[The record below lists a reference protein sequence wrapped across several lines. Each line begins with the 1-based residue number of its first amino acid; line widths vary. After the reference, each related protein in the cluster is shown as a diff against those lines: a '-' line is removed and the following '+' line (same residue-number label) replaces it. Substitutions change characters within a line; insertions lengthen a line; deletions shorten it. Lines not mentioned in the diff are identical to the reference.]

1 MTTKRKEIA
10 VGMDGCVFKPAF
22 SCMEGHQYPS
32 EPYISKLMIQG
43 RPKVDAEIANYQR
56 LGLNDLDPEMQYFIS
71 QPELCNLSPD
81 DIESFRLSKENCKDV
96 AVPYT
101 ATNYLDSGT
110 DLFMLIAGVYDRYE
124 RGEHVSLNELNNY
137 LFAFN
142 NVMQGV
148 LLLNDRNILHLD
160 IKPDNIV
167 MNTADPNADFKL
179 IDFAMSRNVLENP
192 PTSTFGTPTYIPPE
206 MYMFATPRYT
216 IKDRYVDFFTKV
228 APTFPMPIPKENIPP
243 LAYYEAMPAEEKYGK
258 VDVWALGM
266 TLHDMYTMILA
277 GNYPPERLQI
287 YGELK
292 TQIIDEMLNLDVERR
307 LNIQEAAEF
316 YNDFVNALMQ
326 EPQEEEEI
334 SGGRRI
340 KRIKRIKRT
349 KRTKRSGFIRKRT
362 NKIKMTK
369 RTNKKTNKKTN
380 NKKTRKNN

>member
-1 MTTKRKEIA
+1 MATKRKEIA

-22 SCMEGHQYPS
+22 SCMEGHQYSS

-56 LGLNDLDPEMQYFIS
+56 LGLKDLDPEMQYFIS

-96 AVPYT
+96 ALPYT

-124 RGEHVSLNELNNY
+124 RGEHVSLNEINNY

-142 NVMQGV
+142 NVMQGI

-179 IDFAMSRNVLENP
+179 IDFAMSRNVVENP

-228 APTFPMPIPKENIPP
+228 APTFPMRIPKENIPP

-258 VDVWALGM
+258 ADVWALGM
-266 TLHDMYTMILA
+266 TLLDMYTMILA

-292 TQIIDEMLNLDVERR
+292 TQMIDEMLNLDVERR
-307 LNIQEAAEF
+307 LNIQEAAEI

-326 EPQEEEEI
+326 EHQEEAT
-334 SGGRRI
+334 GGG
-340 KRIKRIKRT
+340 KRKRIKRT
-349 KRTKRSGFIRKRT
+349 KRTKRTKRSGHKRNGHKRSGHKRSGSIR
-362 NKIKMTK
+362 NKTK
-369 RTNKKTNKKTN
+369 RTKR
-380 NKKTRKNN
+380 TRKN